1 MNNEE
6 LLNTIKDTDTIIDD
20 TLYEQLLEK
29 EDDVVKNLLWYQPI
43 TVDRFMK
50 IAGKL
55 TDPYMVAE
63 LGKNQKVDPEIVMAL
78 LESDNVVLLENIAA
92 NRSVPAHILKALHD
106 KLIKSTL
113 YPLAGNPNL
122 PNYVIEEI
130 YGSYRNDAEMLQQ
143 IASNPTTPEEI
154 LRELQERNDPQINTF
169 LAENPATPA

>member
-6 LLNTIKDTDTIIDD
+6 LINTIKDADTNMDD

-29 EDDVVKNLLWYQPI
+29 EDDIVKQLLWHQPI
-43 TVDRFMK
+43 TVERFMM

-55 TDPYMVAE
+55 TDPYLVAE
-63 LGKNQKVDPEIVMAL
+63 LGKNPQIDPEIAMAL
-78 LESDNVVLLENIAA
+78 LESDNIVLLENIAA
-92 NRSVPAHILKALHD
+92 NRGVPAHILKALHD

-130 YGSYRNDAEMLQQ
+130 YGSYKNDAEMLKQ
-143 IASNPTTPEEI
+143 IASNPNTPEEI
-154 LRELQERNDPQINTF
+154 LRELK
-169 LAENPATPA
+169 